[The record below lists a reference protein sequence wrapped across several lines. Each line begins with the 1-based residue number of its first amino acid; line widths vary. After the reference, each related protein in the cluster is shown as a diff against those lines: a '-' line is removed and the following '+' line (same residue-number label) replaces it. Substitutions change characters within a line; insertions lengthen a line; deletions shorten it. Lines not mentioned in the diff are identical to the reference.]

1 MRSIRAETLAG
12 QLDLGMPGREVP
24 HYLQRLARRLL
35 RDPRFPLHEY
45 LQPLLRGELGEA
57 LVVIADLDQGR
68 DYLQGPRVH
77 FQNLAGVRRRAV
89 RHLDAGR
96 PRLHVVSVRELRAVG
111 AAYVH
116 VELEGQERR
125 EVRVEPHQVHLL
137 LDPQAILECLRAHL
151 PSKGGVDTAQYG
163 GPLPGDVIRLRARE
177 LPDRH
182 VDITIISSN
191 NRSIKKYFGMVTA
204 MSAVVMA
211 AQGPRVPHLSPWPR
225 PVPRPPPPPGAGRS
239 DSATCTSA

>member
-24 HYLQRLARRLL
+24 HHLQRLARRLL

-96 PRLHVVSVRELRAVG
+96 PRLRVVSVRELRAVG

-151 PSKGGVDTAQYG
+151 PSKGGVDAAQRG
-163 GPLPGDVIRLRARE
+163 GPLP
-177 LPDRH
+177 DR
-182 VDITIISSN
+182 V
-191 NRSIKKYFGMVTA
+191 
-204 MSAVVMA
+204 
-211 AQGPRVPHLSPWPR
+211 AQLHH
-225 PVPRPPPPPGAGRS
+225 
-239 DSATCTSA
+239 TTSLIN

>member
-96 PRLHVVSVRELRAVG
+96 PRLRVVSVRELRAVG

-191 NRSIKKYFGMVTA
+191 NRSIKKYFWHGNGHECSRYGRT
-204 MSAVVMA
+204 
-211 AQGPRVPHLSPWPR
+211 GPPSPSPQ
-225 PVPRPPPPPGAGRS
+225 PLAPACS
-239 DSATCTSA
+239 STSTPSGGGPFR